1 MSHHLSEMDLI
12 YRIAGHLADGD
23 TLDEELARVVE
34 FAGTLTGCDECC
46 TFVREG
52 NILLPW
58 VWKHVEH
65 GSLDRVPVT
74 VDGGF
79 AAALSRHCAPVA
91 VLPGPASSGFRGFRD
106 WPADSGVSLVAVP
119 LLWRSSL
126 MGAITMYHTQPRAY
140 PRSEVQLLTSVGC
153 ILGAELRMLQLQK
166 HNSALVLELETR
178 KLVERGKGILQRELG
193 LSAQEAYLA
202 LERQSQEKNRPM
214 KDIAQA
220 IILGSEVKHSA
231 AQAH

>member
-1 MSHHLSEMDLI
+1 MI
-12 YRIAGHLADGD
+12 
-23 TLDEELARVVE
+23 
-34 FAGTLTGCDECC
+34 
-46 TFVREG
+46 
-52 NILLPW
+52 
-58 VWKHVEH
+58 
-65 GSLDRVPVT
+65 SLRSC
-74 VDGGF
+74 GF
-79 AAALSRHCAPVA
+79 AAALARHCAPVA
-91 VLPGPASSGFRGFRD
+91 VVPGPTSSGFRGFRD

-119 LLWRSSL
+119 LLWRSSM
-126 MGAITMYHTQPRAY
+126 MGAITMYHTRPRAY
-140 PRSEVQLLTSVGC
+140 QRSEVRLLTSVGY

-166 HNSALVLELETR
+166 HNSELVLELETR

-231 AQAH
+231 EQAH

>member
-1 MSHHLSEMDLI
+1 MPCATSEMDLI

-23 TLDEELARVVE
+23 TLDEELSSVVE

-52 NILLPW
+52 NFLLPW
-58 VWKHVEH
+58 VWKHVER

-79 AAALSRHCAPVA
+79 AASLSRHCAPVA
-91 VLPGPASSGFRGFRD
+91 VVPGLAGSGFRGFRD
-106 WPADSGVSLVAVP
+106 WPTDSGVSLVAVP

-140 PRSEVQLLTSVGC
+140 KRSEVRMLSSVGF
-153 ILGAELRMLQLQK
+153 ILGAELRMLELQK
-166 HNSALVLELETR
+166 HNLQLVLELETR
-178 KLVERGKGILQRELG
+178 KLVERSKGILQRELG
-193 LSAQEAYLA
+193 LTAHEAYLA
-202 LERQSQEKNRPM
+202 LQRQSHEKNRPM

-220 IILGSEVKHSA
+220 IILSSEVKHNA